1 MEFVSLG
8 AYQFGKSLSKMV
20 PLIDLGSWTAIQVFC
35 QISLQKKLKHIPKN
49 VKSLKQKK
57 LTTARSF
64 IEECLSF
71 RYTQLP

>member
-20 PLIDLGSWTAIQVFC
+20 PLIDLGSRTAIQVFC

-49 VKSLKQKK
+49 VKSLKHFHHTERARTKIDHRQK
-57 LTTARSF
+57 F
-64 IEECLSF
+64 
-71 RYTQLP
+71 Y